1 MRKLLIAMVLFSSML
16 MGCSSAE
23 TARER
28 GRRLSLQGD
37 LQFRTFMDDCD
48 YVLLMERNCR
58 MTRWINRVGY

>member
-23 TARER
+23 TAREH

-37 LQFRTFMDDCD
+37 LQLRTFMDDCD

-58 MTRWINRVGY
+58 MTRWINRIGY